1 VGNVELKMNNYKY
14 AIWEQ
19 DAERVFGAGMFTCK
33 FYDTKDDADFVIN
46 KYNLNRN
53 ADYGFPDFTTIQVPA
68 NADLETYKPKW

>member
-1 VGNVELKMNNYKY
+1 MNNYKY

-19 DAERVFGAGMFTCK
+19 DAECVFGTGMFTCK

-53 ADYGFPDFTTIQVPA
+53 SNYGWNDFVSIKVPA
-68 NADLETYKPKW
+68 NADLETYKIKWKI